1 MDKKNS
7 IIRVEIEGVEYYT
20 ARSGES
26 GMSLSGLARC
36 CGVTRQAISKHL
48 NVKQKDWKLDVGRVS
63 VATKRGDSFVV
74 VVKDTICAETILDYA
89 KEGRQ
94 EAIQSVL
101 GFAAIG
107 IRTFIQKMTGY
118 EPPSEVETFIDKH
131 ILREP
136 RAWEVCFDRPWI
148 KAAEQATGWKWG
160 NPCMAQLINTTVYD
174 RLPVEVRQ
182 RLDELNP
189 VLENGHRAKK
199 QHQFFSDESVEQV
212 LKMQLEIGRSLLLV
226 STSWNEVKENAR
238 RRFEGMAQLRLLG

>member
-20 ARSGES
+20 LKSGES
-26 GMSLSGLARC
+26 GMSQSGLARF
-36 CGVTRQAISKHL
+36 CGVDE
-48 NVKQKDWKLDVGRVS
+48 KQIRRFLSGVDDYKLDAGRVS
-63 VATKRGDSFVV
+63 ARTSGRGAHLVV
-74 VVKDTICAETILDYA
+74 VVKDSVCS
-89 KEGRQ
+89 
-94 EAIQSVL
+94 EAVIH
-101 GFAAIG
+101 FAQQGKPGAIRALIAFATAG
-107 IRTFIQKMTGY
+107 IRTYIHVQTGY
-118 EPPSEVETFIDKH
+118 NPPSEVEVFIDKH

-136 RAWEVCFDRPWI
+136 RAWEACFDRPWI

-160 NPCMAQLINTTVYD
+160 DPCMAQLINTTVYD

-189 VLENGHRAKK
+189 VRENGHRAKK